1 VDDDFAEAQIAVMA
15 RFFIPSERIRNKRGT
30 MIGEELEHL
39 RKVLRLRPG
48 DLLRVFDDA
57 GWEHEAVIR
66 GFTADQGEI
75 EILESYRAERES
87 ALNVSLAVGL
97 TKGEKMDLVVEKAT
111 ELGIYTIIPFVSA
124 YTVPK
129 LDERKIDKRANRWEK
144 IALSAAKQCG
154 RTRIPKIL
162 SLCEFRELITRA
174 RTDVLKLLFWEREGR
189 QTLKELRQIEREVRE
204 VLLVVGPEGGF
215 SLEEIEKAQENGFH
229 SIALGR
235 RILRAETAAV
245 TAMALVQ
252 FLWGDLGESPLLAL
266 PASSSIT

>member
-1 VDDDFAEAQIAVMA
+1 MDDHFAEAQIAVMA
-15 RFFIPSERIRNKRGT
+15 RFFIPNERIRNKRGT
-30 MIGEELEHL
+30 MLGEELEHM

-48 DLLRVFDDA
+48 DFLRVFDDA

-66 GFTADQGEI
+66 GFSADQGEI

-87 ALNVSLAVGL
+87 FLNVSLAVAL
-97 TKGEKMDLVVEKAT
+97 TKGEKMDLVIEKAT
-111 ELGIYTIIPFVSA
+111 ELGVYTILPFVSA

-129 LDERKIDKRANRWEK
+129 LDERKIKKRADRWQK
-144 IALSAAKQCG
+144 IALSAAKQSG
-154 RTRIPKIL
+154 RTRIPKIGL
-162 SLCEFRELITRA
+162 LCEFPELITQPGA
-174 RTDVLKLLFWEREGR
+174 DVLKLLFYEREGR
-189 QTLKELRQIEREVRE
+189 QTLKQLHPIERDVRE

-215 SLEEIEKAQENGFH
+215 SLEEVEQAQEHGFR

-252 FLWGDLGESPLLAL
+252 FLWGDLG
-266 PASSSIT
+266 